1 MVNLPLGRV
10 YGLKWV
16 KTLAM
21 VMGKVRTLVMCR
33 NTLRLSI
40 EGNDLGQEEVK
51 RYLVQ
56 CPLQADDGASAPCEE
71 EGVPIGEVDDG
82 VVRLETYVDEE
93 REGVEGQSNCNEG

>member
-40 EGNDLGQEEVK
+40 EGKDLGK
-51 RYLVQ
+51 R
-56 CPLQADDGASAPCEE
+56 
-71 EGVPIGEVDDG
+71 
-82 VVRLETYVDEE
+82 R
-93 REGVEGQSNCNEG
+93 